1 MFKFIRKNASFAQL
15 ASINLFSKTGDRLF
29 YTAMLTLAASLPEA
43 NLAVMIVSISE
54 TLPVLLSF
62 LLGSL
67 ADRRNN
73 KIELL
78 INNSFFR
85 TFLYLFI
92 GLLFN
97 YSTTFPLVL
106 CIAALN
112 FVSDLSGN
120 YSSALVAPFSKL
132 LVQPKDMQRAQGIIS
147 ITAQLV
153 NIVATFAGSILLTF
167 FIAGTIAYINAM
179 LFFIVGISYI
189 FIRSKL
195 LVVEKELP
203 TITEEKTTTENIKN
217 NFKTLYQDKF
227 ILNDLCQLSLLNG
240 VFGGLTPIFVIFI
253 QNDNVSLFLSRPLTI
268 SLLSGLIT
276 IFMMVG
282 NSISSNLFKNTPTS
296 TLNSTANLFIGIVG
310 VGFILNNL
318 YIVLI
323 SSSFIA
329 LLLGIVSPRF
339 TAKIV
344 NNYPTEHLGGIV
356 TTVNSLLVLTPP
368 ITSFIFPL
376 FANIGETFAYLCFLF
391 YGLLLIL
398 ISFLILKKKA
408 FK

>member
-195 LVVEKELP
+195 LVVEKDLP

-296 TLNSTANLFIGIVG
+296 TLNSTANLFIG
-310 VGFILNNL
+310 
-318 YIVLI
+318 
-323 SSSFIA
+323 
-329 LLLGIVSPRF
+329 
-339 TAKIV
+339 
-344 NNYPTEHLGGIV
+344 
-356 TTVNSLLVLTPP
+356 
-368 ITSFIFPL
+368 
-376 FANIGETFAYLCFLF
+376 
-391 YGLLLIL
+391 
-398 ISFLILKKKA
+398 
-408 FK
+408 

>member
-195 LVVEKELP
+195 LVVEKDLP
-203 TITEEKTTTENIKN
+203 TIT
-217 NFKTLYQDKF
+217 
-227 ILNDLCQLSLLNG
+227 
-240 VFGGLTPIFVIFI
+240 
-253 QNDNVSLFLSRPLTI
+253 
-268 SLLSGLIT
+268 
-276 IFMMVG
+276 
-282 NSISSNLFKNTPTS
+282 
-296 TLNSTANLFIGIVG
+296 
-310 VGFILNNL
+310 
-318 YIVLI
+318 
-323 SSSFIA
+323 
-329 LLLGIVSPRF
+329 
-339 TAKIV
+339 
-344 NNYPTEHLGGIV
+344 
-356 TTVNSLLVLTPP
+356 
-368 ITSFIFPL
+368 
-376 FANIGETFAYLCFLF
+376 
-391 YGLLLIL
+391 
-398 ISFLILKKKA
+398 
-408 FK
+408 